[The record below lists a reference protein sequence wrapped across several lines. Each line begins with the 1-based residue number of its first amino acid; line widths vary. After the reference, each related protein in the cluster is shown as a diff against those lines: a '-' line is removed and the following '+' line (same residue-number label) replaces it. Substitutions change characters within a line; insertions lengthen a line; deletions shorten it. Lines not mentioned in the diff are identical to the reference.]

1 MATRIRFKR
10 GETDIVKSYLDAYV
24 GEPLYDL
31 QKGTL
36 YITKEDGELFPV
48 SGIANIV
55 DTLPTFNSS
64 DHTGRMVYDSSTN
77 MFYFGSNTKWQHTS
91 PEFCN
96 EHQDVDLTG
105 QTTVDLDFHDDLA
118 IATVNLTGTLSEDV
132 IVTFPQKN
140 QVYTITN
147 DTSGDFTVKLKVISK
162 TVETNISQNT
172 TILVLN
178 NTNQIINISE
188 NYFDS
193 KTNEYSRELL
203 TKETSSELRSYLE
216 LGNAS
221 HLNWGT
227 EIGNLVR
234 LVDDGSGN
242 PTISP
247 DIINLIHELIITPEI
262 TAPLDGAGAED
273 PASTTIE
280 GSGYVSIYS
289 AYTRDYR
296 IFQIK
301 EEGEEWDTSVIEF
314 TGDVDDKEFTTL
326 TPDTIYVAR
335 IKDVDILGNES
346 NWSDEVTFNT
356 SSVYVETPDLTVET
370 SVDGNAVLS
379 PLLTGSAFNVIGT
392 STSHDYTDWEIIR
405 VDTGS
410 TVWSSLADSTNKES
424 ITVDIQLDTNTNYE
438 FRVRYIDDAVTPN
451 VSAWKSVTLFT
462 INIMINTPVLDVEVD
477 GESGK
482 IFRSDPLLETNA
494 FSVFPTSALD
504 IHLNTDWRVIK
515 NSDSSTVWSSL
526 TDTEN
531 KTSIRMDY
539 GILEVDETYTFE
551 VRHRGELYGVSNW
564 DSEVLTT
571 EDNFDHVIA
580 PESTDDTF
588 PQDPT
593 LESYGGSGWT
603 DSVEDGYYNA
613 SLTEEPLNMFH
624 NGSELTKNSD
634 VSSLAEGEW
643 GFGNVDGLSENVV
656 YIRLVG
662 DTNPN
667 SEDLED
673 VQLEPKY
680 AIEKIDIGGLS
691 YINSTAP
698 GYYLNSSTTE
708 PVNLYYNGTQL
719 VRGATLSN
727 LNQDEWGYGDLDTI
741 GDDRIYV
748 RLFGD
753 INPSTLDSDALQYSI
768 KQYWEI
774 LYYIGPQ
781 FAFLGYT
788 YNHYGTK
795 LEIYDLDGIKIYER
809 EQFNEFDP
817 SVYSFIDQISAQ
829 SSGSTLVTASDSES
843 TAFRLFDKNDVQYWQ
858 ISGNSG
864 WVQYEFDTER
874 RPYLGS
880 YSLTIRDTTSAPSQ
894 APKDFTLQGSVA
906 GTDWMVLDTQTDVD
920 TWTAGQ
926 TKTFTIDPISG
937 TGYRYYKLVITDN
950 NGHTT
955 TELSQIKLYTHTE
968 ENVNEIIGVD
978 DFSNIDPNTTYNIR
992 IGYNTNIEGFT
1003 AFSFGSFIKVT
1014 TGDTIDSL
1022 VSQPSNIVPE
1032 DNETEV
1038 DLSPELESS
1047 VFSSGLTDSLEQL
1060 HYEVIKVS
1068 GDTVAY
1074 EFITTGIVNQP
1085 TNISPSDGAID
1096 TDLSPE
1102 LESSNF
1108 SFTGSSDTLVE
1119 REYIVRKNSDRTIV
1133 YSTTI

>member
-36 YITKEDGELFPV
+36 YIKKEDGELFPV

-356 SSVYVETPDLTVET
+356 SFVYVKTPDLTVET

-392 STSHDYTDWEIIR
+392 STSHDYTDWEIIK
-405 VDTGS
+405 VGTGS
-410 TVWSSLADSTNKES
+410 TVWSSLTDSTNKES

-438 FRVRYIDDAVTPN
+438 FRVRYVDDAATPN

-462 INIMINTPVLDVEVD
+462 IDIMINTPVLDVEVGD
-477 GESGK
+477 ESGK

-494 FSVFPTSALD
+494 FSVSPISALD

-551 VRHRGELYGVSNW
+551 VRHRGELYGVSDW

-571 EDNFDHVIA
+571 EDTFDHVIA

-613 SLTEEPLNMFH
+613 SLTEEPLNMLY

-643 GFGNVDGLSENVV
+643 GFGNVDGLSENIV
-656 YIRLVG
+656 YIRLSG
-662 DTNPN
+662 DANPN

-673 VQLEPKY
+673 IQLEPKY
-680 AIEKIDIGGLS
+680 AREKINIGGAS
-691 YINSTAP
+691 FINSISP
-698 GYYLNSSTTE
+698 GYYLDSTISEE
-708 PVNLYYNGTQL
+708 PLDLYYNDILLTKGSDI
-719 VRGATLSN
+719 SN
-727 LNQDEWGYGDLDTI
+727 LSEGEWEYGDEDSI
-741 GDDRIYV
+741 GEDRIYV
-748 RLFGD
+748 RLSGD
-753 INPSTLDSDALQYSI
+753 IDPSTLESDGLQYEI
-768 KQYWEI
+768 KKYWENLFI
-774 LYYIGPQ
+774 QGPQ
-781 FAFLGYT
+781 FAFLGYP

-795 LEIYDLDGIKIYER
+795 IEVYELSGAKIYER
-809 EQFNEFDP
+809 EVEDEFTP
-817 SVYSFIDQISAQ
+817 SDYSFIDQISAQ

-880 YSLTIRDTTSAPSQ
+880 YSLTIRNTVSAPTQ
-894 APKDFTLQGSVA
+894 APKDFTLQGSIS
-906 GTDWMVLDTQTDVD
+906 GTDWMILDTQTGIND
-920 TWTAGQ
+920 WSAGD
-926 TKTFTIDPISG
+926 TKTFTISSISG
-937 TGYRYYKLVITDN
+937 TGYKYYKLVFTDN
-950 NGHTT
+950 NGYSS
-955 TELSQIKLYTHTE
+955 TELSQITLYTHTE
-968 ENVNEIIGVD
+968 FNYNEIISVD
-978 DFSNIDPNTTYNIR
+978 DLTNFSLNTTYKIR
-992 IGYNTNIEGFT
+992 IGYNTNEVGFT
-1003 AFSFGSFIKVT
+1003 EYSFGSFITVT
-1014 TGDTIDSL
+1014 TGDTITFL
-1022 VSQPSNIVPE
+1022 INQPSNIAPE

-1038 DLSPELESS
+1038 DLSPELESDD
-1047 VFSSGLTDSLEQL
+1047 FSSELTDTLDQRE
-1060 HYEVIKVS
+1060 YEIIKVS
-1068 GDTVAY
+1068 DDSVVY
-1074 EFITTGIVNQP
+1074 NP
-1085 TNISPSDGAID
+1085 TI
-1096 TDLSPE
+1096 
-1102 LESSNF
+1102 
-1108 SFTGSSDTLVE
+1108 
-1119 REYIVRKNSDRTIV
+1119 
-1133 YSTTI
+1133 